1 MTTELGVYLR
11 SKEHRGCGIRPA
23 SFKAGPKN
31 WIPEACVWLQTES
44 GAKRLWVRSFV
55 HCFASENV
63 SFPNKL
69 EADNWAMDAA
79 RAIIDKALPDF
90 EPIGSPRTPLYSP
103 KLSRFLRL
111 ACRPLAALGR
121 GPIFR
126 RA

>member
-1 MTTELGVYLR
+1 MTIELGIYLR
-11 SKEHRGCGIRPA
+11 SKEHRGCGIQPA

-31 WIPEACVWLQTES
+31 WIPEACVSLQTDS

-63 SFPNKL
+63 SFPNKI

-90 EPIGSPRTPLYSP
+90 EPIGSPRTPLYTP
-103 KLSRFLRL
+103 KLQRLLRL
-111 ACRPLAALGR
+111 ARRPLAVLSLT
-121 GPIFR
+121 PLFR